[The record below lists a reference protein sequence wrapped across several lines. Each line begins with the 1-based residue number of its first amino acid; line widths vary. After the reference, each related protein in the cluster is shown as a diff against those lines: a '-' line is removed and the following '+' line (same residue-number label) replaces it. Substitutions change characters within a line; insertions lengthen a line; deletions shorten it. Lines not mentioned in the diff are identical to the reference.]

1 MCSLG
6 IWSISSAYVGGTGAD
21 TGKHSGVVMLGT
33 LGRTT
38 RIDSTVIGDAVNLAS
53 DRNGQFVMVL
63 DIDKIFAAAGEVDLM
78 E

>member
-1 MCSLG
+1 
-6 IWSISSAYVGGTGAD
+6 
-21 TGKHSGVVMLGT
+21 MLGT
-33 LGRTT
+33 LGQHH

-63 DIDKIFAAAGEVDLM
+63 DIDKIFAAALEVDLM